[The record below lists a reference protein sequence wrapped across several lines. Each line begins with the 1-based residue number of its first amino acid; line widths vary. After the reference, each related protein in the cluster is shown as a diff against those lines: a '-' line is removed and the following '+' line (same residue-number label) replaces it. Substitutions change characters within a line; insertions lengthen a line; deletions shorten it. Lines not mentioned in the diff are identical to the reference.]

1 MTFEGLGAG
10 RELKKPIPEIREGNQ
25 RPPFLGMTG
34 NGNSRSPLEIPQI
47 ITSKCFVEVLVNTRG
62 IYSALRGWKLQLRDI
77 HGSALKR
84 CRFAL
89 APAPQEMITRSGP
102 QILLIITAMLLL
114 LLLLLFVMRVPRRM
128 VLAIFSI

>member
-1 MTFEGLGAG
+1 M
-10 RELKKPIPEIREGNQ
+10 
-25 RPPFLGMTG
+25 
-34 NGNSRSPLEIPQI
+34 
-47 ITSKCFVEVLVNTRG
+47 LVNTRG

-102 QILLIITAMLLL
+102 QILLIITVVVVVVVCDEGAQEDGVGHIQHL
-114 LLLLLFVMRVPRRM
+114 VNRAGKKVEQ
-128 VLAIFSI
+128 V